1 MIKYGHKP
9 YGFQSMP
16 IDNIIKSQEQG
27 KLFCYKLKEE
37 LNPNNKLYKLRELIN
52 WSRLEEWLS
61 KNVCIKKFGRNRKCH
76 RVMLGITMLQAMYN
90 FSDSLSEEELKENM
104 YWQYFCGW
112 EYIEKDIAISE
123 TSIRRFRSVLGEA
136 GYNEILSELIR
147 VGIKT
152 NTIKKKDLELIIAD
166 TTVQIKNIKHPHDV
180 YLMDKARLSI
190 VKLCN
195 SLGIHLNETYAR
207 TYKRDI
213 VKLWKYKEHSK
224 AKKRWKIMK
233 HLKILLGRLIRVCE
247 REIKNKQLNLSLK
260 NQEVLQKIK
269 QIHNQSVLKREAKKQ
284 YKEDNKV
291 LYSFHAPEVE
301 CIGKGKRN
309 KPYEFGN
316 KVAVVVSG
324 RRNFVLSAKS
334 FHNNPYDGHTL
345 HQSFEAVES
354 VTGIKIKKSFVDLG
368 YSGSNVKE
376 KSKVYTPKTRKK
388 LLQEDKSMIKRRSA
402 IEPIIGHL
410 KQYGR
415 MGRNFLKG
423 MIGDIINPI
432 ISAIGL
438 NLRCIAN
445 HLQIVSNST

>member
-27 KLFCYKLKEE
+27 KLFGYKLKEE

-166 TTVQIKNIKHPHDV
+166 
-180 YLMDKARLSI
+180 
-190 VKLCN
+190 
-195 SLGIHLNETYAR
+195 
-207 TYKRDI
+207 
-213 VKLWKYKEHSK
+213 
-224 AKKRWKIMK
+224 
-233 HLKILLGRLIRVCE
+233 
-247 REIKNKQLNLSLK
+247 
-260 NQEVLQKIK
+260 
-269 QIHNQSVLKREAKKQ
+269 
-284 YKEDNKV
+284 
-291 LYSFHAPEVE
+291 
-301 CIGKGKRN
+301 
-309 KPYEFGN
+309 
-316 KVAVVVSG
+316 
-324 RRNFVLSAKS
+324 
-334 FHNNPYDGHTL
+334 
-345 HQSFEAVES
+345 
-354 VTGIKIKKSFVDLG
+354 
-368 YSGSNVKE
+368 
-376 KSKVYTPKTRKK
+376 
-388 LLQEDKSMIKRRSA
+388 
-402 IEPIIGHL
+402 
-410 KQYGR
+410 
-415 MGRNFLKG
+415 
-423 MIGDIINPI
+423 
-432 ISAIGL
+432 
-438 NLRCIAN
+438 IAN
-445 HLQIVSNST
+445 AERFLP

>member
-1 MIKYGHKP
+1 
-9 YGFQSMP
+9 MP
-16 IDNIIKSQEQG
+16 IENIIKSQKQG
-27 KLFCYKLKEE
+27 KLFGYKLKEE
-37 LNPNNKLYKLRELIN
+37 LNSNNKLYKLRELIN
-52 WSRLEEWLS
+52 WSGLEEWLS
-61 KNVCIKKFGRNRKCH
+61 KNVSIKRFGRNRKCH
-76 RVMLGITMLQAMYN
+76 RVMLGVTMLQAMYN
-90 FSDSLSEEELKENM
+90 FSDSLAEEELKENM

-112 EYIEKDIAISE
+112 EYIETDIAMSE
-123 TSIRRFRSVLGEA
+123 TSIRRFRNLLGES
-136 GYNEILSELIR
+136 GYNEILAELIR
-147 VGIKT
+147 VGIRT

-190 VKLCN
+190 VKLCQ
-195 SLGIHLNETYAR
+195 SLGISLNETYAR

-213 VKLWKYKEHSK
+213 IKLWKYKEHSK

-233 HLKILLGRLIRVCE
+233 HLKTLLGRLVRICE
-247 REIKNKQLNLSLK
+247 REIKNQKLNLSIRD
-260 NQEVLQKIK
+260 QEVLKKVK
-269 QIHNQSVLKREAKKQ
+269 QIHSQSVLKREEKKQ
-284 YKEDNKV
+284 YKEQNKI

-345 HQSFEAVES
+345 QQSFEAVEN

-368 YSGSNVKE
+368 YTGSNVKE
-376 KSKVYTPKTRKK
+376 KSKVYTPTTRKK
-388 LLQEDKSMIKRRSA
+388 LLKEDKCMIRRRSA

-423 MIGDIINPI
+423 VIGDVINPI

-445 HLQIVSNST
+445 HLHIMPNST

>member
-27 KLFCYKLKEE
+27 KLFGYKLKEE

-291 LYSFHAPEVE
+291 LYTGVSHLAKL
-301 CIGKGKRN
+301 CI
-309 KPYEFGN
+309 
-316 KVAVVVSG
+316 S
-324 RRNFVLSAKS
+324 
-334 FHNNPYDGHTL
+334 
-345 HQSFEAVES
+345 
-354 VTGIKIKKSFVDLG
+354 
-368 YSGSNVKE
+368 
-376 KSKVYTPKTRKK
+376 
-388 LLQEDKSMIKRRSA
+388 
-402 IEPIIGHL
+402 
-410 KQYGR
+410 
-415 MGRNFLKG
+415 
-423 MIGDIINPI
+423 
-432 ISAIGL
+432 
-438 NLRCIAN
+438 
-445 HLQIVSNST
+445 

>member
-1 MIKYGHKP
+1 
-9 YGFQSMP
+9 
-16 IDNIIKSQEQG
+16 
-27 KLFCYKLKEE
+27 
-37 LNPNNKLYKLRELIN
+37 
-52 WSRLEEWLS
+52 
-61 KNVCIKKFGRNRKCH
+61 
-76 RVMLGITMLQAMYN
+76 MLGITMLQAMYN

-291 LYSFHAPEVE
+291 LYS
-301 CIGKGKRN
+301 
-309 KPYEFGN
+309 
-316 KVAVVVSG
+316 
-324 RRNFVLSAKS
+324 LSAKNTS
-334 FHNNPYDGHTL
+334 NPD
-345 HQSFEAVES
+345 
-354 VTGIKIKKSFVDLG
+354 
-368 YSGSNVKE
+368 
-376 KSKVYTPKTRKK
+376 
-388 LLQEDKSMIKRRSA
+388 
-402 IEPIIGHL
+402 HL
-410 KQYGR
+410 
-415 MGRNFLKG
+415 
-423 MIGDIINPI
+423 
-432 ISAIGL
+432 
-438 NLRCIAN
+438 
-445 HLQIVSNST
+445 

>member
-1 MIKYGHKP
+1 MLRGA
-9 YGFQSMP
+9 S
-16 IDNIIKSQEQG
+16 
-27 KLFCYKLKEE
+27 
-37 LNPNNKLYKLRELIN
+37 LN
-52 WSRLEEWLS
+52 WFRLEEWLS